1 MSSSYLRY
9 PLLFILGNK
18 SQLAILRYLCL
29 NKDSIASSGE
39 LLQAVSLSKQSV
51 FNAIDT
57 LEQLGILIKT
67 GKKGTFHY
75 SLRINHPLAN
85 DLITLFENEKNFS
98 LQLLN
103 QLRELFIPFP
113 IDSVYISGKYAL
125 NTDTYGD
132 LLELEVISD
141 STLQSK
147 IKPVIQD
154 SIRSSN
160 MEKHFDITIKL
171 SFFSKEEYL
180 ETQKK
185 GVLVYGFDINQLETK
200 EFLNNSTAISH
211 KNHEEKSLKFMN
223 KVIGKLQSNPSLI
236 NKTIVL
242 VEEKLISS
250 EKSIQKTYSIWLD
263 MLKNWPLI
271 RIQTFFE
278 TESDLRTQLLQ
289 SNPFW
294 LNEDLVKLIEKQ

>member
-29 NKDSIASSGE
+29 NKDSSASSGE

-75 SLRINHPLAN
+75 SLRINHPLAK
-85 DLITLFENEKNFS
+85 DLISLFENEKKFAE
-98 LQLLN
+98 QLIN
-103 QLRELFIPFP
+103 QLRELFNPLP
-113 IDSVYISGKYAL
+113 VDSVYISGKYAL

-132 LLELEVISD
+132 LLELDVISD
-141 STLQSK
+141 STLQTK
-147 IKPVIQD
+147 LKPVIQET
-154 SIRSSN
+154 ILSSFI
-160 MEKHFDITIKL
+160 EQQFDITIKL
-171 SFFSKEEYL
+171 ILFTKGEYL
-180 ETQKK
+180 QTKRK
-185 GVLVYGFDINQLETK
+185 GILVYGFDINQLETK

-211 KNHEEKSLKFMN
+211 KNHEEKSLNFMN
-223 KVIGKLQSNPSLI
+223 KVISTLKSNPSLI
-236 NKTIVL
+236 KKTIVL

-263 MLKNWPLI
+263 MLKDWPLI

-294 LNEDLVKLIEKQ
+294 LNEDLVKFIEKQ